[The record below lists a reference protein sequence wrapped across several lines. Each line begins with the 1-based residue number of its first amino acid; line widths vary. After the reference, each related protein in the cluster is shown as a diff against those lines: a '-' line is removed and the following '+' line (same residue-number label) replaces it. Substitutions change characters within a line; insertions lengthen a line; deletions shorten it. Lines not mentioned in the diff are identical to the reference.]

1 MRRSDVQQYNVEPVN
16 APALEVSA
24 VVSQQT
30 AVVHV
35 AGELDLATTP
45 ELEKILRGLERE
57 CARIV
62 LDLSPLAFIDSTGL
76 RLAVM
81 EHHRAT
87 MDGFDFA
94 IAGATG
100 PVLEVLRLT
109 GLDTAVPVAPEVASI
124 IGGRM
129 RPPGGDGEGA
139 ERPTAKW

>member
-1 MRRSDVQQYNVEPVN
+1 MRRPDVQQYNVEPVN

-35 AGELDLATTP
+35 AGELDLATAP

-62 LDLSPLAFIDSTGL
+62 LDLSHLAFIDSTGL

-109 GLDTAVPVAPEVASI
+109 GLDTALPMAPDVASVV
-124 IGGRM
+124 
-129 RPPGGDGEGA
+129 DGHARSA
-139 ERPTAKW
+139 ERVGEPAERRTSE